1 MQSAGRS
8 DLLAGRATSRTQR
21 RVLTEQRKAFQREA
35 YRWSGGVSRSSWW
48 LIARNGEG
56 PFEVFTLDGGDTLP
70 VFSGE
75 GEAWL
80 FLWLREEC
88 EHGWEVRESSAE
100 ELVFVLSGP
109 CSRVG
114 LVALDL
120 SSEIFDDQAVEPL
133 GLSREDFLEWIVSR
147 SL

>member
-1 MQSAGRS
+1 MQSVGRS
-8 DLLAGRATSRTQR
+8 DLLAGRATSRTER
-21 RVLTEQRKAFQREA
+21 RVLTEQRKAFQRNA

-48 LIARNGEG
+48 LIARNDEG
-56 PFEVFTLDGGDTLP
+56 PLEVFTLDGGNALP

-75 GEAWL
+75 GEAGL

-88 EHGWEVRESSAE
+88 EHGWELHESSAE

-120 SSEIFDDQAVEPL
+120 SSEIFDDQDAEPL